1 METLPSGRSVF
12 GSLFDMLFPP
22 VCPLCEKAIVKE
34 DLCQGCLSGFNALK
48 IASPLCTRCGV
59 PFALSASKDHLC
71 GRCCKKE
78 PPYIQSRSVFG
89 YDGAVLDAI
98 HSLKY
103 RHNVGIA
110 PALGRLIALSG
121 CVPDEKVD
129 IVVPVPLHPSRLRKR
144 GFNQSLLIA
153 RPIAG
158 ALRAKIDYT
167 GLKKIKST
175 KDQIGLD
182 EKERAENMKG
192 AFAAALKAF
201 DGKTVLLVDDVYT
214 TGATIRACSS
224 ALVRAGARVY
234 AITLA
239 RTGMV

>member
-1 METLPSGRSVF
+1 M
-12 GSLFDMLFPP
+12 
-22 VCPLCEKAIVKE
+22 
-34 DLCQGCLSGFNALK
+34 
-48 IASPLCTRCGV
+48 

>member
-1 METLPSGRSVF
+1 
-12 GSLFDMLFPP
+12 MLFPP
-22 VCPLCEKAIVKE
+22 VCPLCEKAIVEE
-34 DLCQGCLSGFNALK
+34 DLCHGCMKGFSGLK
-48 IASPLCTRCGV
+48 IHSPLCTRCGV
-59 PFALSASKDHLC
+59 PFADTGSKDHHC

-78 PPYIQSRSVFG
+78 PPYVQARSVFN

-103 RHNVGIA
+103 RHNVAIA

-121 CVPDEKVD
+121 CVPDEKIDLVA
-129 IVVPVPLHPSRLRKR
+129 PVPLHPARLGQR
-144 GFNQSLLIA
+144 GFNQSLLLA
-153 RPIAG
+153 RPLAS
-158 ALRAKIDYT
+158 ALCVKIDYT
-167 GLKKIKST
+167 NLKKTRPT

-192 AFAAALKAF
+192 AFDAPPKAF

-214 TGATIRACSS
+214 TGATIRACSG
-224 ALVRAGARVY
+224 ALALAGARVY